1 MPNEDKGI
9 DPMSNTTTSNT
20 TKRILRTGT
29 IAGLAALMMAGTV
42 PAMLTPAYAEAVNV
56 QAPQVPSFA
65 DLVSAVSPAVVSIR
79 VKSDVQQASDDSN
92 GFSFNGRDLD
102 QLPDPL
108 KRFFKEWG
116 MPGQGGPDRHGPRA
130 ERHGKLRPVAQGS
143 GFFISE
149 DGYLVTNNHVVSDGQ
164 AYTVVMNDGTEYDA
178 KLVGKDQRTDL
189 AVLKVNAPKKKFTYV
204 NWADDS
210 KVRVGDWVVAVGNPF
225 GLGGTVTSGIVSAFG
240 RDIGSGPYDDYIQ
253 IDAPVNRG
261 NSGGPDF
268 NLNGQVVGIN
278 TAIFSPSGGSV
289 GIAFAIPASTAKS
302 VVNELIKNGS
312 VKRGW
317 LGVQIQP
324 VTKDIAESLGLA
336 DAKGALVAEP
346 QAGSPGE
353 KAGIKQ
359 GDVITAV
366 NGDPVKDPRDL
377 AKRIAGFAPGT
388 QVDVSLWR
396 DGASKSVKVDL
407 GNLPAAKD
415 MASNDSDQGQSEDAA
430 PATEKALSNLGI
442 TVKPADDGKG
452 LAITN
457 VDPNSDAADKGLR
470 EGQTITSVNNQE
482 VAKADDITKI
492 IEHAKKSG
500 RTKALFQ
507 IQTDKGSRFVALP
520 ISQG

>member
-1 MPNEDKGI
+1 
-9 DPMSNTTTSNT
+9 MSDTQKRS
-20 TKRILRTGT
+20 TKSILRTST
-29 IAGLAALMMAGTV
+29 IAGLAAVMMAGSL

-79 VKSDVQQASDDSN
+79 VKSDVQQASDDGSS
-92 GFSFNGRDLD
+92 FSFNGRDLD

-116 MPGQGGPDRHGPRA
+116 MPGPGGRGGPDGHGGPRG

-178 KLVGKDQRTDL
+178 KLIGKDQRTDL
-189 AVLKVNAPKKKFTYV
+189 AVLKVNQPEKKFTYV
-204 NWADDS
+204 NWADDT

-225 GLGGTVTSGIVSAFG
+225 GLGGTVTSGIISAFG

-302 VVNELIKNGS
+302 VVEELIKHGE

-377 AKRIAGFAPGT
+377 AKRIAAFAPGT
-388 QVDVSLWR
+388 KVDVSLWR
-396 DGASKSVKVDL
+396 DGAAKSVKVDL
-407 GNLPAAKD
+407 GNLPAAKET
-415 MASNDSDQGQSEDAA
+415 ASNDDDQSQQDDAA
-430 PATEKALSNLGI
+430 PATAKALTSLGV
-442 TVKPADDGKG
+442 TVKPSDDGKG
-452 LAITN
+452 LTIT
-457 VDPNSDAADKGLR
+457 DIDQNSDAADKGLKVG
-470 EGQTITSVNNQE
+470 ETITSVNNQE
-482 VAKADDITKI
+482 VAKADDVTKI
-492 IEHAKKSG
+492 IEQAKKSG

-520 ISQG
+520 INQG

>member
-1 MPNEDKGI
+1 
-9 DPMSNTTTSNT
+9 MSTNT
-20 TKRILRTGT
+20 TKRSAKSLLRTGT
-29 IAGLAALMMAGTV
+29 IAGLAAVMMAGTV
-42 PAMLTPAYAEAVNV
+42 PAMLTPAFAEAVNV

-79 VKSDVQQASDDSN
+79 VKSDVQQTSDDGSS
-92 GFSFNGRDLD
+92 FSFNGRDMD

-116 MPGQGGPDRHGPRA
+116 MPGPGGRGGPDGHGPRA

-149 DGYLVTNNHVVSDGQ
+149 DGYIVTNNHVVSDGQ
-164 AYTVVMNDGTEYDA
+164 AYTAVMNDGTEYDA
-178 KLVGKDQRTDL
+178 KLVGKDPRTDL
-189 AVLKVNAPKKKFTYV
+189 AVLKVTEPKKKFTYV
-204 NWADDS
+204 NWADDN

-289 GIAFAIPASTAKS
+289 GIAFAIPASTAKT
-302 VVNELIKNGS
+302 VVAELIKNGS

-324 VTKDIAESLGLA
+324 VSKDIAESLGLA

-377 AKRIAGFAPGT
+377 AKRIASFAPGT
-388 QVDVSLWR
+388 KVDVTLWR

-407 GNLPAAKD
+407 GDLPAAKD
-415 MASNDSDQGQSEDAA
+415 VASNDNDQDQSDNNAA
-430 PATEKALSNLGI
+430 PATEKALTNLGI

-452 LAITN
+452 LTITD
-457 VDPNSDAADKGLR
+457 VDQNSDAADKGLKP
-470 EGQTITSVNNQE
+470 GQTITSVNNQQ
-482 VAKADDITKI
+482 VAKAADVTRI
-492 IEHAKKSG
+492 INEAKKNG
-500 RTKALFQ
+500 RSKALFQ
-507 IQTDKGSRFVALP
+507 IQTDNGSRFVALP
-520 ISQG
+520 VNQG